1 MKRSVAILGPT
12 PAFVRWA
19 IERPCHLREIDSQR
33 LPETTFRQL
42 RSLREMSV
50 AMAQDRFVD
59 NVCLHPSARSDEPES
74 ALGFLMDEIVDLHG
88 GLEIVQQTC
97 RSCPANVGAKASLG
111 AKTSRGSELIAG
123 CYGWLPL
130 DPPLDSPLDSQFDL
144 NDASQ
149 KSETIASPKPLTD
162 FDVADVADSLSDR
175 IERAIAELAI
185 TPQLDQHF
193 PATNPNWYRLWTQPV
208 PSSVQLQ
215 LIEAIFK
222 HVVACQSGR
231 PEESG
236 LHQAP
241 TNQSTSKPNLSELE
255 RFSMAVTAC
264 RKNELPLHLELVP
277 AGHSDGQHWTI
288 APHCRICKA
297 SVAKGSDRCRVCR
310 VKGQRQNAIK
320 LKVLGLRP
328 YLHLHSVLG
337 KSATQ
342 ELLQRF
348 ESRRY

>member
-12 PAFVRWA
+12 PAFVRWT

-42 RSLREMSV
+42 RSLRELSV

-74 ALGFLMDEIVDLHG
+74 ALGFLMDEVVDLHG

-97 RSCPANVGAKASLG
+97 RSCPANVGAKTSLG

-130 DPPLDSPLDSQFDL
+130 DSLLDSPFDSS
-144 NDASQ
+144 DARQ
-149 KSETIASPKPLTD
+149 KSETTASPKPLTD
-162 FDVADVADSLSDR
+162 FDVANVVDSLSDR
-175 IERAIAELAI
+175 IERAIAELGI
-185 TPQLDQHF
+185 TPQLDQYF
-193 PATNPNWYRLWTQPV
+193 PATNPNWYRLWIQPV

-215 LIEAIFK
+215 LIEAIFIR
-222 HVVACQSGR
+222 VVACQSQR
-231 PEESG
+231 PGESG
-236 LHQAP
+236 LHQAA
-241 TNQSTSKPNLSELE
+241 THHSTGKPNLSELD

-288 APHCRICKA
+288 EPHCKICKA
-297 SVAKGSDRCRVCR
+297 SSAKGSDRCRVCGA
-310 VKGQRQNAIK
+310 KGQRQNAIK

-328 YLHLHSVLG
+328 YLHLHSVFG
-337 KSATQ
+337 KSATR

-348 ESRRY
+348 ESRR

>member
-74 ALGFLMDEIVDLHG
+74 ALGFLMNEIVGLHG

-97 RSCPANVGAKASLG
+97 RSCPANVGAK
-111 AKTSRGSELIAG
+111 TSRGSELIAG

-130 DPPLDSPLDSQFDL
+130 DSPLDSPVDSQFDL
-144 NDASQ
+144 NDARQ
-149 KSETIASPKPLTD
+149 NSETIASPKPLTD
-162 FDVADVADSLSDR
+162 FDVADVADVADSLSDR
-175 IERAIAELAI
+175 IERAIAELGI
-185 TPQLDQHF
+185 TPQLDQYF

-208 PSSVQLQ
+208 PSAVQLQ
-215 LIEAIFK
+215 LIEAIFIR
-222 HVVACQSGR
+222 VVACQSQR
-231 PEESG
+231 PGESG
-236 LHQAP
+236 LHQAA
-241 TNQSTSKPNLSELE
+241 THQSTGKPNLSELD
-255 RFSMAVTAC
+255 RFSMAVSAF
-264 RKNELPLHLELVP
+264 RKNDQPLHLELVP

-288 APHCRICKA
+288 EPHCRICKSSTAKA
-297 SVAKGSDRCRVCR
+297 SGRCRVCG
-310 VKGQRQNAIK
+310 VTGQRQNAIK

-328 YLHLHSVLG
+328 YLHLHSVFG
-337 KSATQ
+337 ASATQ